1 MAGSL
6 TGRLLNN
13 RYQIIER
20 IGVGGMAEVYR
31 AQDNVL
37 GRTVAVKVM
46 LPQYAED
53 EAFAAR
59 FRQEAA
65 AAANLSSPYIVNVY
79 DWGQDSGTYYI
90 VMEYVRGSD
99 LKTAIKQRGA
109 IAQRKVAEIG
119 SQVCQAL
126 SVAHNMDIVHR
137 DIKPQN
143 IMIQPDG
150 NVKVMDFGI
159 ARAKNSNLDITCAV
173 LGTAH
178 YISPEQAQDK
188 EITGASDI
196 YSLGIVMYESVTG
209 QLPFDGADAVSV
221 ALKQVKEA
229 PVPPSEIKPD
239 IDRTLEAIILKAM
252 AKDPRNRFS
261 TAQEMRRALN
271 DFLAGRPV
279 TFDGFDSAKTAVISN
294 NVVPPIS
301 ATHAGDTTKV
311 LPATE
316 TTTYKP
322 VSYSN
327 GKNTSNG
334 TGTGSRG
341 GSGGGTN
348 KAVIIA
354 VAVIAALAVIGVL
367 AFALL
372 SGGSGGV
379 EVPDVTG
386 KTRAEA
392 TTALEHAGFK
402 VGNVTEVYSDTVESG
417 KVISQDPKAGSS
429 ADKGSK
435 VNLTISQGAEK
446 VQVPDIT
453 DMSASDAR
461 RALQQAG
468 LKYEAGAAE
477 HSNTIEENR
486 VARQNPAAGEYVAKG
501 STVVYY
507 LSAGKEDVEVPK
519 LEGMSEGTATT
530 TLTNAGLKV
539 NVEYRSSNTVEQGYV
554 IESTP
559 RAGEMVKP
567 DSTVNIVVSTGPMTH
582 YVSAYAGEGGSVSP
596 SSTSVNDGGSVT
608 FSVYAYEGYSIGG
621 ASDSVGNYYDCSG
634 GSFTVYGITGDLSVS
649 VTFVKNTPSGGGS
662 GGESGG
668 NGGSD
673 SGSNP

>member
-6 TGRLLNN
+6 TGKLLNN

-31 AQDNVL
+31 ATDNVL

-119 SQVCQAL
+119 AQVCQAL

-159 ARAKNSNLDITCAV
+159 ARAKNSNMSKTSAV

-188 EITGASDI
+188 EITGASDM
-196 YSLGIVMYESVTG
+196 YSLGVVLYESVTG

-221 ALKQVKEA
+221 ALKQVKEP
-229 PVPPSEIKPD
+229 PVPPSEINPD
-239 IDRTLEAIILKAM
+239 IDRSLEAIIMKALE
-252 AKDPRNRFS
+252 KDPRKRFA

-271 DFLAGRPV
+271 DYLAGRPV
-279 TFDGFDSAKTAVISN
+279 SFDGFDSAKTAVMAN

-301 ATHAGDTTKV
+301 TTYANDTTKV
-311 LPATE
+311 IPATE
-316 TTTYKP
+316 TTSYKP
-322 VSYSN
+322 VNNFNGGTGN
-327 GKNTSNG
+327 GKNSGNG
-334 TGTGSRG
+334 TSDG
-341 GSGGGTN
+341 GK
-348 KAVIIA
+348 KAIIA
-354 VAVIAALAVIGVL
+354 VAIIAALAVIGAL
-367 AFALL
+367 AFFLL
-372 SGGSGGV
+372 SGGSGGAS
-379 EVPDVTG
+379 VPDVTG

-392 TTALEHAGFK
+392 TETLEHAGFK

-429 ADKGSK
+429 AEKGAK
-435 VNLTISQGAEK
+435 VNLTISQGQEK

-453 DMSASDAR
+453 DMTASDAR

-477 HSNTIEENR
+477 HSNTIAENH

-507 LSAGKEDVEVPK
+507 LSAGKEDVEVPD
-519 LEGMSEGTATT
+519 LVGMSEGTATT
-530 TLTNAGLKV
+530 TLTNLGLKV
-539 NVEYRSSNTVEQGYV
+539 NVEYRSSSTVEQGNV
-554 IESTP
+554 IEQTP
-559 RAGEMVKP
+559 AAKSMAKP
-567 DSTVNIVVSTGPMTH
+567 ESTVNIVVSTGPMTH
-582 YVSAYAGEGGSVSP
+582 YVSAYAGEGGGISP
-596 SSTSVNDGGSVT
+596 SNTSVNDGGSVT
-608 FSVYAYEGYSIGG
+608 FSVYANEGYSIGS
-621 ASDSVGNYYDCSG
+621 ATDSVGNSYDASS
-634 GSFTVYGITGDLSVS
+634 GSFTVYGITGDISVS

-662 GGESGG
+662 DDSGEG
-668 NGGSD
+668 GGS
-673 SGSNP
+673 SSHSNG